1 MDQRG
6 RRRFAVGAGDPD
18 NLVRR
23 QLGAGLREQFDVTDD
38 GDAVFRRMARNRV
51 AVERNAGGDDD
62 GGEAG
67 EVEGDGVGDA

>member
-23 QLGAGLREQFDVTDD
+23 QFGAGLGKQFDVADD
-38 GDAVFRRMARNRV
+38 GDTVFRCVSRNRV
-51 AVERNAGGDDD
+51 TVERDAGGDDN

-67 EVEGDGVGDA
+67 EVESEGVGDA